1 MKIIS
6 QGFKHPILG
15 FFLLLLFIISCKK
28 EVTPSSKLEKA
39 PKIDKV
45 DTVIIDSSNNKTK

>member
-1 MKIIS
+1 MNIIL
-6 QGFKHPILG
+6 QGFKHPILSV
-15 FFLLLLFIISCKK
+15 FLLLLFIISCKK

-45 DTVIIDSSNNKTK
+45 DTVIIDNNIDK